1 MSTIKLK
8 RGTGTPANS
17 SLEQY
22 EVAMDVAAKKIFTS
36 TDGTDV
42 VTLSNE
48 YADADAVTAVEAAN
62 LTLAGTVDTDSAL
75 TALGGLTVDA
85 SGASG
90 YANSLFAKRQ
100 IGGAEFSGDKTIATV
115 WRDLDSEVIRSTY
128 DNRGTSLDYVL
139 QSDSQGTTQYLGGV
153 SMQSGGTA
161 TGAGHWVKAWA
172 YDDGVTGFARD
183 TIFEANKDYFYS
195 YGRILAQK
203 SATLQNQNGDDE
215 APLVVRSDWDN
226 NNAVAA
232 EFWNL
237 TDASEKN
244 IRLHFG
250 TDDAGTKIYNNEIKS
265 EKNGNRKTQ
274 SFNALN
280 DDGSFAAELY
290 SNNRDSSD
298 GALRHNFS
306 GNVRIDVDAQ
316 DFTNAVILGIDMENA
331 TNIYVDGV
339 NTTGNWKSTTLPD
352 QSEILQ
358 KFTFADTAGG
368 VRGAGF
374 FGARYASANNGE
386 LTTMKLAAQTHD
398 FTGEKEIGINQKNAF
413 TNAPFRMQSYTT
425 TERNALSVDNGSI
438 IYNSTTSKM
447 QAYAG
452 NAWVDLH

>member
-1 MSTIKLK
+1 MVI
-8 RGTGTPANS
+8 
-17 SLEQY
+17 
-22 EVAMDVAAKKIFTS
+22 
-36 TDGTDV
+36 
-42 VTLSNE
+42 
-48 YADADAVTAVEAAN
+48 
-62 LTLAGTVDTDSAL
+62 
-75 TALGGLTVDA
+75 
-85 SGASG
+85 G
-90 YANSLFAKRQ
+90 Y
-100 IGGAEFSGDKTIATV
+100 
-115 WRDLDSEVIRSTY
+115 
-128 DNRGTSLDYVL
+128 
-139 QSDSQGTTQYLGGV
+139 
-153 SMQSGGTA
+153 
-161 TGAGHWVKAWA
+161 
-172 YDDGVTGFARD
+172 
-183 TIFEANKDYFYS
+183 
-195 YGRILAQK
+195 
-203 SATLQNQNGDDE
+203 
-215 APLVVRSDWDN
+215 P
-226 NNAVAA
+226 
-232 EFWNL
+232 
-237 TDASEKN
+237 
-244 IRLHFG
+244 
-250 TDDAGTKIYNNEIKS
+250 
-265 EKNGNRKTQ
+265 
-274 SFNALN
+274 LN
-280 DDGSFAAELY
+280 DDGTLAAELY

-331 TNIYVDGV
+331 SNIYVDGV